1 MKEYKHIC
9 KSEAEAQELIR
20 NLRKAGY
27 KRTQKR
33 LLGGVVRKL
42 RRTPHLGKRFLNE
55 DTHPG
60 GYEGKNKN

>member
-27 KRTQKR
+27 KRTQNAYWAEWFENCEER
-33 LLGGVVRKL
+33 LILERD
-42 RRTPHLGKRFLNE
+42 F
-55 DTHPG
+55 
-60 GYEGKNKN
+60 